1 MAISIIVNIGTVG
14 ATITNVKIEES
25 ATLGGTYTV
34 ISGQTNVL
42 VSSFPVTVT
51 NVADTTTYI
60 KITDLGS
67 CGDIQTLPIG
77 SLPRPDA
84 FQFKATSG
92 DGSLGFA
99 FDPTMWAAGEY
110 DAQLVYAGTARS
122 PDDNT
127 NTQDNATT
135 IQPLQLP
142 LKVAYNPLNNQT
154 VSTGN
159 DATKELLWQIYTTN
173 NDPLKFPGF
182 SHAKFA
188 NTLTT
193 PDIVWRY
200 KDITNW
206 GTIKF
211 KYLRFGQISTTAGI
225 SPARDGF
232 IISDTNYPDLTRCT
246 DLSYC
251 FSNCGTFNDNNV
263 IGWDVSNVENM
274 TSMFKGLSAFD
285 QDIGS
290 WNMTGVTRTSSMF
303 AGASAFNQD
312 MSSWV
317 LSNLETPSGSGFE
330 IVNGMFNNATAFN
343 NGYSAG
349 NSTAANSLNSWKDYF
364 ANQLSLST
372 MFSGATAFNSN
383 ITEWDVSSVQIFNY
397 MFYNATNFN
406 QDLSDWD
413 FSAATDMS
421 GMFQSS
427 GMSSTNYGL
436 FLQRCA
442 ALGAANNLQS
452 NVSLGASGVQY
463 PAGALTARNY
473 LVNTKS
479 WTINDSGQQ

>member
-1 MAISIIVNIGTVG
+1 
-14 ATITNVKIEES
+14 
-25 ATLGGTYTV
+25 
-34 ISGQTNVL
+34 
-42 VSSFPVTVT
+42 
-51 NVADTTTYI
+51 
-60 KITDLGS
+60 
-67 CGDIQTLPIG
+67 
-77 SLPRPDA
+77 
-84 FQFKATSG
+84 
-92 DGSLGFA
+92 
-99 FDPTMWAAGEY
+99 
-110 DAQLVYAGTARS
+110 
-122 PDDNT
+122 
-127 NTQDNATT
+127 
-135 IQPLQLP
+135 
-142 LKVAYNPLNNQT
+142 
-154 VSTGN
+154 
-159 DATKELLWQIYTTN
+159 
-173 NDPLKFPGF
+173 
-182 SHAKFA
+182 
-188 NTLTT
+188 
-193 PDIVWRY
+193 
-200 KDITNW
+200 
-206 GTIKF
+206 
-211 KYLRFGQISTTAGI
+211 
-225 SPARDGF
+225 
-232 IISDTNYPDLTRCT
+232 
-246 DLSYC
+246 
-251 FSNCGTFNDNNV
+251 
-263 IGWDVSNVENM
+263 
-274 TSMFKGLSAFD
+274 
-285 QDIGS
+285 
-290 WNMTGVTRTSSMF
+290 MF